1 MDYKALIKQ
10 RNKYL
15 IIYLVIM
22 FSGSIPLVAGGV
34 ILDETNLISLGIIL
48 IILGVLMYVGS
59 SVWVILKSSKL
70 NKLINEALATTEN
83 EKFNR
88 RDGIK
93 SFKTFGGNNVEFD
106 KEFYTI
112 NGVVYRYDE
121 CDIVG
126 SFYYEKFE
134 LIPSISIAIPKENRV
149 ESIELCGDLFDEL
162 TLNDVKIANQE
173 DLDYYKEN
181 IVLCRKHAINNFAF
195 RQQNVL
201 LMEFKK
207 NKEDA
212 KRINKKTRKGIIGL
226 IISFIVVMAVNILF
240 IWLGESESGIDF
252 SNKIGLDWI
261 FKAGYSIILI
271 VLIFYK
277 SSNYKLISK
286 ISIAV
291 YLTLYWLGLFFF
303 SGRVNIMIDLVFFY
317 LFIVI
322 GVYELIEQR
331 KHIEDE
337 SQRKNTIMNRF
348 IGISIFLMLML
359 TFTIM
364 EFTFVNEWQPW
375 LYSLYAMLGLLV
387 VLVVGIYLYNKKHT
401 ELTMKQKVLNYVCY
415 IFGFSFLIYLLC
427 ALTIVNLN
435 YALDKSEPVINS
447 YEIIKLTSESEND
460 SDTATIVIDGV
471 ELEISISDEEYHKFE
486 VGDLIEVYYFEG
498 AFNMPYYIH
507 YEE

>member
-1 MDYKALIKQ
+1 MDYKALVKQ

-15 IIYLVIM
+15 IIYLVVM
-22 FSGSIPLVAGGV
+22 FSGIIPIVAGGV
-34 ILDETNLISLGIIL
+34 ILDETKLTALGIVLIVLGIL
-48 IILGVLMYVGS
+48 LFVGS
-59 SVWVILKSSKL
+59 SVWVIVKSSKL
-70 NKLINEALATTEN
+70 NKLINEALEKMEI

-88 RDGIK
+88 RDGIRT
-93 SFKTFGGNNVEFD
+93 FKTFSGNEIEFD

-126 SFYYEKFE
+126 SFYYGKFD
-134 LIPSISIAIPKENRV
+134 LTPSISIAIPKENRV

-162 TLNDVKIANQE
+162 TLNDVKITNQE

-181 IVLCRKHAINNFAF
+181 IILCRKHAINNFAF
-195 RQQNVL
+195 RQQNIL

-212 KRINKKTRKGIIGL
+212 KRINKQTRKSIIGG
-226 IISFIVVMAVNILF
+226 IVGFVIVMAINVLL
-240 IWLGESESGIDF
+240 IWLGDSETGIDF

-261 FKAGYSIILI
+261 FKVGYSIILI
-271 VLIFYK
+271 ALIFYK
-277 SSNYKLISK
+277 SSNFKLLSK
-286 ISIAV
+286 VSIGV

-303 SGRVNIMIDLVFFY
+303 NGRVNIMIDLVFFY

-337 SQRKNTIMNRF
+337 NQRKNTIMNRF

-401 ELTMKQKVLNYVCY
+401 ELTKKQKILNYVCY
-415 IFGFSFLIYLLC
+415 IFGFSFLLYLLS

-447 YEIIKLTSESEND
+447 YEIIELTNGSDND
-460 SDTATIVIDGV
+460 SDSATIVIDGV
-471 ELEISISDEEYHKFE
+471 QLEIAISDEEYHKFE
-486 VGDLIEVYYFEG
+486 VGDLIEIYYFEG